1 MLNSI
6 NQTIYKKCLF
16 PLFFSLFGSVWFFIW
31 AIRDETGYFEIYITT
46 LTLIVFF
53 YALRNIWL
61 LVDKNKRMK
70 LYRYIIIFAVVL
82 NSSAYAVSIVFQ
94 GIVALIFALIMLR
107 GFWKIITF

>member
-16 PLFFSLFGSVWFFIW
+16 PLFFSLFSSACFFIW
-31 AIRDETGYFEIYITT
+31 DIRNNIGYFEMYITL

-61 LVDKNKRMK
+61 LADKNKRVR
-70 LYRYIIIFAVVL
+70 LYRYIVVFTIVL

-94 GIVALIFALIMLR
+94 GMIATIFAVIMLR